1 MKWARIRCAGVDFDA
16 SVEADGSLRTTSGR
30 HFPEDEVGWLAPRHG
45 TLLALGLNYADHAS
59 ELSFKAPDEP
69 LLFIKAPSSVIGHKQ
84 TSCRPDGV
92 EYMHYEGELVAVIG
106 RTARKVKRRQAMDYV
121 GGYTICNDYAV
132 RDYLENYYRPNLRVK
147 SRDTLTP
154 LGPYIVDAEDV
165 GDPGELGIR
174 TWVNG
179 ELRQN
184 GNTRDMIFDIPYLVE
199 YISSFMTLRPG
210 DMISTGTPKGLS
222 DVRPGDEVIVE
233 IDRVGRLE
241 NRIVAERG

>member
-1 MKWARIRCAGVDFDA
+1 MKWARIRRAGVDFDA
-16 SVEADGSLRTTSGR
+16 SVEADGSLCTKSGR

-45 TLLALGLNYADHAS
+45 TFLALGLNYADHAS

-106 RTARKVKRRQAMDYV
+106 RTARKVKRRQAMDYI